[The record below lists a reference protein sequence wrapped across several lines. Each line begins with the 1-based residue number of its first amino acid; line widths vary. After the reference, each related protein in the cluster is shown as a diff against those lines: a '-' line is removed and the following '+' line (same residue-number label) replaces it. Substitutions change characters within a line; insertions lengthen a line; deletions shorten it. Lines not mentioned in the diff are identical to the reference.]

1 MLARLF
7 SVCNAKKV
15 LSLLKSFSYK
25 LSSIIKSLVLVI
37 KLIPMERMMM
47 MMRIKIIMKIKVMM
61 TFAPLRELLLSK
73 APQGRWRRGIMLM
86 ASLMERWKFDY
97 KAIDK
102 YGWKHKLTNE
112 KYGWKHKY
120 DGMHGRSLIQRKE
133 RSIHIFCFRQLWST
147 RTVARN
153 SALIRWASY
162 YYF

>member
-47 MMRIKIIMKIKVMM
+47 MMMIIIIIFCRVMMRMRIKIIMKIKVMM

-86 ASLMERWKFDY
+86 ASLMER
-97 KAIDK
+97 
-102 YGWKHKLTNE
+102 
-112 KYGWKHKY
+112 
-120 DGMHGRSLIQRKE
+120 
-133 RSIHIFCFRQLWST
+133 
-147 RTVARN
+147 
-153 SALIRWASY
+153 
-162 YYF
+162 